1 MSAILYIA
9 RKQIVNTVRG
19 LLRRP
24 ARLVAGLASVALILW
39 MLMGLPSRSGG
50 GADPRLLQGG
60 YLVWLLFL
68 GAVAVYSSL
77 EAGSSLFTLSDV
89 NLLFVSPL
97 SPKKILAFG
106 LIRQTG
112 KTLAGFVFLLFYSG
126 MLIESFGIT
135 AGGVVLLI
143 LGTVVLLIAVQILGL
158 ALYCWTGG
166 SPARRL
172 AVKIG
177 LLSVPA
183 LVLLLAYLVFRRG
196 GGTLDALYAA
206 AASPVLEA
214 VPLVGWTKGAVFAL
228 MAGNGRAA
236 VTYLALLAAL
246 IALILMLLFKTDADY
261 YEDVLKGAERTFE
274 LRRSVKEKRAVNVRG
289 RRKKRVGRT
298 GIGRG
303 WGASAFFYKHLCEAR
318 RGSRFVLLGSSTAVL
333 LLVAFGMTGVMT
345 LIGNNNGSPAPP
357 DAILASALGA
367 GVYLL
372 FFMNAAGDWSR
383 ELAKPYLY
391 LVPEDPFK
399 KLFWA
404 GMTTVLRPAL
414 DGLAVF
420 SVLCAALRANPFTA
434 IACILGYAGF
444 GFLFTAGSVLGRR
457 VLGGEPNRG
466 ALMMLYMLLILAVIA
481 PGLAG
486 SVAVVFA
493 LGETLSGAAPLL
505 VALPCVLWNLLV
517 SLAIFYGCRNLLA
530 SSEL

>member
-9 RKQIVNTVRG
+9 RKQIINSVRR
-19 LLRRP
+19 LLHRP

-39 MLMGLPSRSGG
+39 MLLDFPSRSGG
-50 GADPRLLQGG
+50 GADPRLLEGG

-112 KTLAGFVFLLFYSG
+112 KTMAGFVFLLFYSG

-143 LGTVVLLIAVQILGL
+143 LGTVALLLVVQVLGL

-166 SPARRL
+166 SPARRR

-183 LVLLLAYLVFRRG
+183 AVLLLAYLVSRRE
-196 GGTLDALYAA
+196 GGTVEALYAA

-236 VTYLALLAAL
+236 VIYLALLVAL
-246 IALILMLLFKTDADY
+246 FALILMLLFRTDADY
-261 YEDVLKGAERTFE
+261 YEDVLQSAETTFE
-274 LRRSVKEKRAVNVRG
+274 LRRSMKEKRTADVRS
-289 RRKKRVGRT
+289 RRKKKVGKT

-303 WGASAFFYKHLCEAR
+303 WGANAFFYKHLCEAR
-318 RGSRFVLLGSSTAVL
+318 RGSRFVLLGSSTVIL
-333 LLVAFGMTGVMT
+333 SLVAFGMTAVMT
-345 LIGNNNGSPAPP
+345 LLGNNNGMPAPT
-357 DAILASALGA
+357 DVILASVLGA

-372 FFMNAAGDWSR
+372 FFMSAAGDWSR

-404 GMTTVLRPAL
+404 GMTTVLKPAL
-414 DGLAVF
+414 DGLVVF
-420 SVLCAALRANPFTA
+420 SVLCAALRANPLTA
-434 IACILGYAGF
+434 LACILGYAGF
-444 GFLFTAGSVLGRR
+444 GFLFTAGNVLGRR
-457 VLGGEPNRG
+457 VLGSVPNRG
-466 ALMMLYMLLILAVIA
+466 ALMALYMLLILVITA

-486 SVAVVFA
+486 SIAVMVA
-493 LGETLSGAAPLL
+493 LGESLSGAAPLL
-505 VALPCVLWNLLV
+505 IALPCVLWNVLV

-530 SSEL
+530 SSEI